1 MRPPEKQPPSGLS
14 WTLPTIRRRL
24 MIMMM
29 PGKIVKA
36 VEKVTA
42 ERMTA
47 MEEQVTSVIIQIR
60 EAESPAGI
68 A

>member
-24 MIMMM
+24 MIMTM
-29 PGKIVKA
+29 PGKMVKTA
-36 VEKVTA
+36 EKVTA

-47 MEEQVTSVIIQIR
+47 AIIRIR
-60 EAESPAGI
+60 EAETAQLEAERPAGMV
-68 A
+68 